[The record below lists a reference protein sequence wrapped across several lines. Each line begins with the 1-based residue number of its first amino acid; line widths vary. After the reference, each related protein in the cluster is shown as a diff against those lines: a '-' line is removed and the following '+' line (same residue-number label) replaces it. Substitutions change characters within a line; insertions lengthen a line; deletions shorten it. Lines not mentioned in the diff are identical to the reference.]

1 MRLLGL
7 EVSMNVQLEMTVG
20 GSRSRLAAI
29 VVAVAVAVAL
39 SGIAACGSTAHVTKS
54 GSSQSR
60 GQSSDTSA
68 SPTAGSSKPPPSS
81 GTKAP
86 LPGKFGIDDTYYPVA
101 LGNTWVYRVD
111 YGAALGLG
119 VVTDTEEMTKVHHV
133 AVGTRV
139 TIARTFHYQNG
150 RYPDFTSTVDYV
162 FHKNGSLTVPFQN
175 GIQTRGTTI
184 TVKSGSIV
192 WPTPQTLESGHKST
206 GHIRASIKSAGQTIN
221 ADVLVLVRGVGTAS
235 VRVPAGLFP
244 RARVLHQDLVETIS
258 RISTRI
264 TIKTT
269 TYLVEGVGMVK
280 NTVDSGLPGSGGS
293 VTTRLISFKRG

>member
-1 MRLLGL
+1 MRHGIRVPL
-7 EVSMNVQLEMTVG
+7 T
-20 GSRSRLAAI
+20 AI
-29 VVAVAVAVAL
+29 VLAVTL
-39 SGIAACGSTAHVTKS
+39 SDIAACGSTAHVTKS
-54 GSSQSR
+54 GSSQSS
-60 GQSSDTSA
+60 GQTSDTST
-68 SPTAGSSKPPPSS
+68 SPTAGSSKPPSS
-81 GTKAP
+81 GTNAP
-86 LPGKFGIDDTYYPVA
+86 LLGKSGIDDTYYPVA

-119 VVTDTEEMTKVHHV
+119 IVTDTEEVTKVHHT
-133 AVGTRV
+133 AAGTHV

-192 WPTPQTLESGHKST
+192 WPTPQTLDSGHKSI
-206 GHIRASIKSAGQTIN
+206 GHIRASIRSAGQTIN
-221 ADVLVLVRGVGTAS
+221 ADVLVLVRGAGMAS
-235 VRVPAGLFP
+235 VRVPAGSFR
-244 RARVLHQDLVETIS
+244 RARILHQDLIETIS

-280 NTVDSGLPGSGGS
+280 STVDSGLPGLGGS
-293 VTTRLISFKRG
+293 VTTRLISYKRG